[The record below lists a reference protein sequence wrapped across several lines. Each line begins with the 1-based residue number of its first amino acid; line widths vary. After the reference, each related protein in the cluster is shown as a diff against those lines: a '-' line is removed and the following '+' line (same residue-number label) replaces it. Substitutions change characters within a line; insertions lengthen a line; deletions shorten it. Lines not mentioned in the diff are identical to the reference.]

1 MDTVA
6 QWTEWFSA
14 LSLHTRTHKHKHS
27 HTHLFA
33 HKHTKRTSSL
43 GGKKKENCSGE
54 ALSREGPGGAGAAG
68 FNLSWC
74 IWLVFSIKY
83 YWVVAVPHA
92 NTARE
97 HRSSWRLRR
106 VTEIRVAATEHVA
119 QSNQYFL
126 TTAGRKKTSLI
137 NHIEFHSRTL
147 GDAAD
152 FKMSRNKE
160 PDSLY
165 VDPKM
170 VLILTY
176 LLNDFFWDLLGAFLL
191 VLHHLLLLGAAH
203 PRCCYYCDIF
213 PLHPRSNLASE
224 NCTSP
229 PSPITVVL
237 FDFLSGWL
245 QSLTPCPSS
254 TTLATKN
261 PLRSVVMEMTPA
273 PLTMEATAAEWRHRG
288 QNHAKK
294 KGLKILRL
302 FPSFCILS
310 SRFLTTRWMEVG
322 QE

>member
-1 MDTVA
+1 MR
-6 QWTEWFSA
+6 QWTQWHSGLNDSVLSA
-14 LSLHTRTHKHKHS
+14 CTHAHININTHIHTCLHTNTLREQT
-27 HTHLFA
+27 A
-33 HKHTKRTSSL
+33 WVE
-43 GGKKKENCSGE
+43 KKKKTAVGKPW
-54 ALSREGPGGAGAAG
+54 AGRGREGPGQRAG

-176 LLNDFFWDLLGAFLL
+176 LLNDFFWDLLGASLL

-203 PRCCYYCDIF
+203 PRCCYYCDIL

-294 KGLKILRL
+294 KGA
-302 FPSFCILS
+302 
-310 SRFLTTRWMEVG
+310 
-322 QE
+322 